1 MYYLTLQVFPLSYWS
16 YVIQLFLLVFIPISG
31 RRGADNNPDVLVGC
45 LVSFLFCVLIQFLTP
60 VLVKIEK
67 RINNRIITFLVSVL
81 VILQSFTT
89 LIFIY
94 ILFHSYR
101 FTSVNPTQKTCLIF
115 KVMSYIIT
123 LICVLSNDSI
133 GFPYNE
139 DPTSPK
145 QKRLVILKTEREFIE
160 LYARKDS
167 IENTISAKD
176 SGFYIIR

>member
-31 RRGADNNPDVLVGC
+31 RRGANNNPDVLVGC

-67 RINNRIITFLVSVL
+67 RISNRIITFLVSVL
-81 VILQSFTT
+81 VILQSFRT
-89 LIFIY
+89 LIF
-94 ILFHSYR
+94 SYR
-101 FTSVNPTQKTCLIF
+101 FTSVNHTQKTCLIF

-145 QKRLVILKTEREFIE
+145 QKRLVILKTEREFIDS
-160 LYARKDS
+160 YAQKES

>member
-31 RRGADNNPDVLVGC
+31 RRGASNNPDVLVGC

-67 RINNRIITFLVSVL
+67 RISNRIITFLVRVL
-81 VILQSFTT
+81 FILWSFTT
-89 LIFIY
+89 LIF
-94 ILFHSYR
+94 SYR
-101 FTSVNPTQKTCLIF
+101 FTSVNHTQKTYLIF

>member
-31 RRGADNNPDVLVGC
+31 RRGANNNPDVLVGC
-45 LVSFLFCVLIQFLTP
+45 LASFLFCVLIQFLTP

-67 RINNRIITFLVSVL
+67 RISNRTITFLVRVL
-81 VILQSFTT
+81 FILWSFTT
-89 LIFIY
+89 LIF
-94 ILFHSYR
+94 YR
-101 FTSVNPTQKTCLIF
+101 FTSVNHTQKTYLIF

-145 QKRLVILKTEREFIE
+145 QKRLVILKTEREFIDS
-160 LYARKDS
+160 YALKDS

>member
-31 RRGADNNPDVLVGC
+31 RRGANNNPDVLVGC

-60 VLVKIEK
+60 VLVRIEK
-67 RINNRIITFLVSVL
+67 RISNRIITFLVRVL
-81 VILQSFTT
+81 FILWSFTT
-89 LIFIY
+89 LIWFI
-94 ILFHSYR
+94 R
-101 FTSVNPTQKTCLIF
+101 VNHTQKTWFVL

>member
-31 RRGADNNPDVLVGC
+31 RRGANNNPDVLVGC

-67 RINNRIITFLVSVL
+67 RISNRIITFLVSVL

-89 LIFIY
+89 FR
-94 ILFHSYR
+94 SYR

>member
-1 MYYLTLQVFPLSYWS
+1 MKFYNTDF
-16 YVIQLFLLVFIPISG
+16 
-31 RRGADNNPDVLVGC
+31 
-45 LVSFLFCVLIQFLTP
+45 
-60 VLVKIEK
+60 
-67 RINNRIITFLVSVL
+67 
-81 VILQSFTT
+81 
-89 LIFIY
+89 
-94 ILFHSYR
+94 SYR
-101 FTSVNPTQKTCLIF
+101 FTSVNYTQKTYLIF